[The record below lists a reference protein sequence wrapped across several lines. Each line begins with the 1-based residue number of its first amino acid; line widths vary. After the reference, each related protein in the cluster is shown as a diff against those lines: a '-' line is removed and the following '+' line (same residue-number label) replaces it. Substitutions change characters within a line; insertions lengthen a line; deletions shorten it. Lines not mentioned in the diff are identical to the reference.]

1 MNTRF
6 SAGVEVARVV
16 TWEQLLFYFT
26 PVLMSDT
33 GGCLAQEHLKGKV
46 TGEMSAFLLT
56 SCFVYSNGH
65 LLDHKVTPLTVRR
78 SCHMEK
84 YSTRNVNTSLVGF
97 CSGQAFNGI
106 SSCATSPL
114 GAGKRKD
121 IIQIIKFVRSGWKIV
136 SNTANIT
143 RL

>member
-16 TWEQLLFYFT
+16 TWEQLLFHFT
-26 PVLMSDT
+26 PVLMSDA

-56 SCFVYSNGH
+56 SCSTYSNGH
-65 LLDHKVTPLTVRR
+65 RLDHKVTPLTVRR

-84 YSTRNVNTSLVGF
+84 CPTRN
-97 CSGQAFNGI
+97 I
-106 SSCATSPL
+106 
-114 GAGKRKD
+114 
-121 IIQIIKFVRSGWKIV
+121 
-136 SNTANIT
+136 
-143 RL
+143 